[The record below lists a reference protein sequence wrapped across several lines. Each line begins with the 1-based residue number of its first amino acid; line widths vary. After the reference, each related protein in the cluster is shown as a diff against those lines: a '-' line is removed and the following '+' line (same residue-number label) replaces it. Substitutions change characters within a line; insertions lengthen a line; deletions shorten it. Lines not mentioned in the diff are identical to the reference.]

1 MSEATAPATMKPK
14 FSGNFK
20 EVKESLEGKFF
31 GGENGRPL
39 TLIDIKLG
47 EGKNEAPRLDFVFAP
62 CSWDLKFGSTGA
74 EAMEPTEMVVGWTIQ
89 GMQEYTVR
97 SLNDGLGLIGDEK
110 LQDDDED
117 WMRLVAA
124 DHPKSLVKLI
134 GKETKGMYVTATVQE
149 KNETE
154 IKGIYFNFFA
164 RPPKDSVAEKKFTVA
179 DLKKRFNR

>member
-1 MSEATAPATMKPK
+1 MSEINSGAMKPK
-14 FSGNFK
+14 FSGSVQ
-20 EVKESLEGKFF
+20 EVKQSLEGKFF

-39 TLIDIKLG
+39 TLVDIKIG
-47 EGKNEAPRLDFVFAP
+47 EGKNEVPRLDFVFTAS
-62 CSWDLKFGSTGA
+62 SWDQKFGSTGP
-74 EAMEPTEMVVGWTIQ
+74 EPMDPAQMVVGWTIQ

-97 SLNDGLGLIGDEK
+97 NLNDGFGLTGEDK
-110 LQDDDED
+110 LLDDDED

-134 GKETKGMYVTATVQE
+134 GKETAGMYVTATVQE

-164 RPPKDSVAEKKFTVA
+164 RAVKDSVAEKKFTVA
-179 DLKKRFNR
+179 DLKKRFNL